1 MAARHMGYNPAKEG
15 NFMRGIAKAGKVAGA
30 FGNIIMVG
38 MSVVGIVNNVIE
50 LINDHKNPNPAP
62 NPVKEEIPE
71 VSQTAEDKPDEPPVI
86 IEEKE

>member
-62 NPVKEEIPE
+62 NPVKEEIAE

>member
-50 LINDHKNPNPAP
+50 LINDHKNPKPMPAT
-62 NPVKEEIPE
+62 VKEEIPE